1 MTMTAMLSLPPSPKG
16 IHLAS
21 PDSKF
26 VLLFA
31 SVLVT
36 LFFLRAMDR
45 GTVSQES
52 CDMVQ
57 PSSMGPDVNASN
69 PLPPH
74 LRPGCILYS
83 DNRAISA
90 HAEAT
95 RGLTPAAAAA
105 VAGWGAAP
113 PILSLEDLAQL
124 PLYAERHGY
133 LFFESYE
140 GVNASRRFRWHKVTL
155 LRHALQCCC
164 RWALYVDSDAYM
176 RMDMHRL
183 SVEDWAAR
191 ASKRGYFDYLLGK
204 SDSRL
209 QAQVV
214 HAERILEVLTPHD
227 GEGEQGEDDEKE
239 EELQE
244 WQEKPAP
251 EKSMGY
257 NGEPE
262 NLYDPEH
269 DWANSGVMLFGH
281 SPDSFKFLDQWY
293 EAMLPNYGDQRPM
306 NLVALK
312 WKKKIVVL
320 PYLELTG
327 PEGNMI
333 RHFWHP
339 VGADTRNYELQKAL
353 LGVLVQQQMEG
364 RK

>member
-227 GEGEQGEDDEKE
+227 GEGEQALSSVPTAAASSPSAVPSTSPTPSDPSLYSLKLPSLPSSSKHPFAIFVRNGDG
-239 EELQE
+239 
-244 WQEKPAP
+244 
-251 EKSMGY
+251 SMGY

-281 SPDSFKFLDQWY
+281 SPDSFKVSCLVC
-293 EAMLPNYGDQRPM
+293 MLSGTEMLWGSIGRG
-306 NLVALK
+306 LV
-312 WKKKIVVL
+312 
-320 PYLELTG
+320 G
-327 PEGNMI
+327 EGC
-333 RHFWHP
+333 
-339 VGADTRNYELQKAL
+339 G
-353 LGVLVQQQMEG
+353 GV
-364 RK
+364 